1 MSKLCN
7 FRVYHIV
14 LYFYV
19 HLKCVFSEYLPS
31 KNDSFIFSR
40 EHRRPTSLKIKKGSE
55 VLWSFMRG
63 PSIVCDFFFFFIGN
77 KTFVEKKLNM
87 IFTMVNTL
95 NNKTNTKRSR
105 AKGNRK

>member
-1 MSKLCN
+1 M
-7 FRVYHIV
+7 
-14 LYFYV
+14 
-19 HLKCVFSEYLPS
+19 HLKCVYSEYLPS
-31 KNDSFIFSR
+31 KNNSFNFSK

-55 VLWSFMRG
+55 VLWSSMRG
-63 PSIVCDFFFFFIGN
+63 PSIVCDFFFFFFIGN

-105 AKGNRK
+105 AKGNRN